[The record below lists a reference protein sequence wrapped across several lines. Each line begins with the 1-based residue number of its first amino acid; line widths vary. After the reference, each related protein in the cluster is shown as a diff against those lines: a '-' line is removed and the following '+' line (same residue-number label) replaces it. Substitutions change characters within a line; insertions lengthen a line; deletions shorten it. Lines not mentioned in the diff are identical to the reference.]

1 MNGMLSEACDEYPV
15 GLTKSELERHAQKC
29 GSDAAL
35 RYIKDETGIDV
46 SQYTKDGKP
55 DWGACAKALFERYT
69 GVSTGDVEILTEDG
83 DVNYEGICEI
93 AGTVVASA
101 VCTAVGAG
109 AIAPLCGLAGSV
121 LGKVVYN
128 LASAAADLFKAI
140 FGSDPKIIQPDAHN
154 CVLLAQAYFLGQF
167 NGASWIKNPTV
178 DPRVYSM
185 RYMAMRGLIVTTLGL
200 VDKLQKSWEK
210 LSGSD
215 ASIAEAYEMLVSE
228 GFRMPRGVWRAY
240 PQLLTADRNGGWQDG
255 TGPEN
260 TRYRYTESMWAFLKT
275 LVPPTERFWWD
286 VYSRRVLEDPAR
298 QNDIQYRVNAFAE
311 FEKLTPVFPIGGA
324 EDSFSPE
331 QLQALRSS
339 TQYNSDEASCHW
351 LILCGGSN
359 PMSLA
364 WVTWAGQAVF
374 YPPYH
379 GAGGL
384 WKSTDTPK
392 GHTVLYIKSDIDI
405 DYWCGVVDE
414 AKFNEMLTLW
424 MQTLEAA
431 VPRVLQ
437 RARKLKISTRTV
449 SISNY
454 NRQLVRASVIEATST
469 GKSSGSL
476 LLGSALAVAALGV
489 GYAIVREQRA
499 K

>member
-1 MNGMLSEACDEYPV
+1 
-15 GLTKSELERHAQKC
+15 
-29 GSDAAL
+29 
-35 RYIKDETGIDV
+35 
-46 SQYTKDGKP
+46 
-55 DWGACAKALFERYT
+55 
-69 GVSTGDVEILTEDG
+69 
-83 DVNYEGICEI
+83 
-93 AGTVVASA
+93 
-101 VCTAVGAG
+101 
-109 AIAPLCGLAGSV
+109 
-121 LGKVVYN
+121 
-128 LASAAADLFKAI
+128 
-140 FGSDPKIIQPDAHN
+140 
-154 CVLLAQAYFLGQF
+154 
-167 NGASWIKNPTV
+167 
-178 DPRVYSM
+178 
-185 RYMAMRGLIVTTLGL
+185 
-200 VDKLQKSWEK
+200 
-210 LSGSD
+210 
-215 ASIAEAYEMLVSE
+215 
-228 GFRMPRGVWRAY
+228 
-240 PQLLTADRNGGWQDG
+240 
-255 TGPEN
+255 
-260 TRYRYTESMWAFLKT
+260 
-275 LVPPTERFWWD
+275 
-286 VYSRRVLEDPAR
+286 
-298 QNDIQYRVNAFAE
+298 
-311 FEKLTPVFPIGGA
+311 
-324 EDSFSPE
+324 
-331 QLQALRSS
+331 
-339 TQYNSDEASCHW
+339 
-351 LILCGGSN
+351 
-359 PMSLA
+359 MSLA